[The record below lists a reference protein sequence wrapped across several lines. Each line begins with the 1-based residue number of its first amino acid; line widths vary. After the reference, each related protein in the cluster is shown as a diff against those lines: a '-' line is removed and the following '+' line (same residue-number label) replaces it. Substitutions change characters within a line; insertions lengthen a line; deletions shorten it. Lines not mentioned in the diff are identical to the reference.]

1 MKSCLKYPCPAK
13 FVISLGFLLAIL
25 SSISVSS
32 AIYAPPANKKL
43 ILADHA
49 YEPNIKT
56 IQLYPAFGSPENELL
71 PAVVPINQLNLQLEF
86 DVLDSDVE
94 SYYVRLVHCNQNWT
108 KSDLSDLD
116 FMHEFNEFPVSQ
128 YEFSNATN
136 IPYIHYWFP
145 VPRVK
150 LPGNYVLVVYRGSDR
165 EDLILSRRF
174 MVYDNRVSFTQNG
187 NLIGPGQMANLN
199 QQINFTVN
207 YKNVDILNPLID
219 VSVMIR
225 QNQRWDNLLSDLKPT
240 FARENIKELEYRF
253 FDPDK
258 LFKGGNEFRFFD
270 LRSIN
275 YPGRNVSSVDKN
287 SDPLR
292 AYIMVDKSRQYEA
305 YSQYNDMNGNFI
317 IENLD
322 FNDRSAANYAMV
334 HFTLASPEIDGEVY
348 VQGAFNYWQL
358 NEQNKMTY
366 DSRSSAYHAEILL
379 KQGWYDYQYIVQ
391 SKNLPPLHMEG
402 SHFQTENVYEIF
414 VYYRPFQ
421 PRADLLIG
429 YVKLYANER

>member
-1 MKSCLKYPCPAK
+1 MRSLLKFALSIV
-13 FVISLGFLLAIL
+13 FVASVFLPGISL
-25 SSISVSS
+25 SS
-32 AIYAPPANKKL
+32 AINGAQPSKKL
-43 ILADHA
+43 LLADHA
-49 YEPNIKT
+49 YESNIKT
-56 IQLYPAFGSPENELL
+56 IQLYPAFGARENVLL
-71 PAVVPINQLNLQLEF
+71 PAVIPINQPNLQLEF

-94 SYYVRLVHCNQNWT
+94 SYYARLVHCNQDWT

-116 FMHEFNEFPVSQ
+116 FLPDFNEFPINQ
-128 YEFSNATN
+128 FEFSNATN
-136 IPYIHYWFP
+136 IPYVHYWFP

-165 EDLILSRRF
+165 DDLILSRRF
-174 MVYDNRVSFTQNG
+174 MVYDNRVSFTRNG
-187 NLIGPGQMANLN
+187 NLIGPGQMADLN

-207 YKNVDILNPLID
+207 YKNVDILNPLVD
-219 VSVMIR
+219 VSVTIR
-225 QNQRWDNLLSDLKPT
+225 QNQRWDNLLKDLKPA

-275 YPGRNVSSVDKN
+275 YPGRNISTVDKN
-287 SDPLR
+287 ADPLA
-292 AYIMVDKSRQYEA
+292 AYVMVDKSRQHEA
-305 YSQYNDMNGNFI
+305 YSQYDDMNGNFI
-317 IENLD
+317 VENLD
-322 FNDRSAANYAMV
+322 FNDLSAAHYAMI

-348 VQGAFNYWQL
+348 VQGAFNQWQL

-366 DSRSSAYHAEILL
+366 DSPTSAYQAEILL
-379 KQGWYDYQYIVQ
+379 KQGWYDYQYVVQ
-391 SKNLPPLHMEG
+391 SKNLPPLYLEG